1 MSTLCLIACWGIS
14 WQLSMLIS
22 TAKRHCRRC
31 IRVEENFFQGS
42 RREEAAASALS
53 NETMGN
59 SLLLI
64 RAKASHMSIVEE
76 ICPTCNGLFGSS
88 STN

>member
-1 MSTLCLIACWGIS
+1 MSDSLLGYILA
-14 WQLSMLIS
+14 
-22 TAKRHCRRC
+22 AFHAYFHCETPPQKVHSCGR
-31 IRVEENFFQGS
+31 EFFQGT

-53 NETMGN
+53 NEIMGN

-64 RAKASHMSIVEE
+64 KAKASHMSIVEE